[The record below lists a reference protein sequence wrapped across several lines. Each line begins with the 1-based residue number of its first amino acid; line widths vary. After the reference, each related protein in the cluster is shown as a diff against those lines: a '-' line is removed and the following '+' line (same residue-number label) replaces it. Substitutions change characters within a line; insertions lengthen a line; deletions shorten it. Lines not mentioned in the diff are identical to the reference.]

1 MNPTLVGSFAILMWS
16 SLALFTVNTSN
27 IPPLELLGISFS
39 VAFIIGLI
47 WNIKN
52 GQKVFLKVSKKVWLV
67 GVGGLF
73 GYHFFYFLAIK
84 NAPALE
90 ANLINYLWPLLIVL
104 FSALLPNE
112 KLRWYNI
119 IGTFL
124 GLVGAVVLI
133 LCKNGFTKINFEFH
147 EGYIYAIISAI
158 LWASYSVLSRK
169 FASVPTAIISAFCL
183 IVAIMSFCTHF
194 IFEITVVPSAKEL
207 FFAFLLGLGPVGGA
221 FYVWDIGMKKGDIK
235 LLGTL
240 SYATPLL
247 STLMLIIFGLS
258 DASWSVLYACFF
270 IVTGSLISSGIF
282 LKKV

>member
-104 FSALLPNE
+104 FSAFLPNE

-133 LCKNGFTKINFEFH
+133 LCKNGFTKINFDFH

>member
-1 MNPTLVGSFAILMWS
+1 MNPTLVGTFAILMWS
-16 SLALFTVNTSN
+16 SLALFTVNASN

-52 GQKVFLKVSKKVWLV
+52 GQKVFLKVPKKVWLV

-104 FSALLPNE
+104 FSAFLPNE

-221 FYVWDIGMKKGDIK
+221 FYAWDIGMKKGDIK